1 LFWTKNGKFRLV
13 RELWRNDTN
22 GRRSFPMQII
32 PRMAAVLQGVLTIR
46 AEEIG
51 TQCQLIRRQR
61 EFTASSL
68 LSTFVLGFLQRPQPT
83 WEHLAL
89 IARQLGAEVTPQ
101 AVLSRVTPALADS
114 LRQLWQAAVKCVVTS
129 EARVAPLLAKFTHV
143 LIGDSTTIG
152 LTDALAGEFPGC
164 GGSHGGGQA
173 ALKLQVIWDFLSG
186 RLWRMTCEAGKQN
199 DSTSPVMDETP
210 PVGSLSIFD
219 LGYFSLERFAR
230 WQTVGAHWISRGI
243 SDLLVWVDDESH
255 DLHPWLQTQPSGPI
269 DRWIEVGTTRLGCR
283 IIALRAPAEVAARR
297 RQKARD
303 KAAKKGRQ
311 PTTRH
316 LATCDWTVF
325 LTSCPDDVLTWQ
337 EVVVLY
343 RVRWQIELLF
353 KLWKSHAL
361 IDEHRSTDP
370 VRQLV
375 ELYAKLTAVIIQHW
389 LILVTLW
396 SDDRVSLT
404 KASRLLRDQL
414 PQLIAVLGNLELLIQ
429 ILTRWSHTLPG
440 LARLATRKS
449 QPSNPQLLANPE
461 LLTYNA

>member
-1 LFWTKNGKFRLV
+1 
-13 RELWRNDTN
+13 
-22 GRRSFPMQII
+22 MQII
-32 PRMAAVLQGVLTIR
+32 PRMAAVLQGLLTTT

-51 TQCQLIRRQR
+51 TQCHLIKRQR

-68 LSTFVLGFLQRPQPT
+68 LSTFVLGFLLRPKPT
-83 WEHLAL
+83 WEQLAL
-89 IARQLGAEVTPQ
+89 VARERGANVSAQ
-101 AVLSRVTPALADS
+101 AVEQRITPALRDS
-114 LRQLWQAAVKCVVTS
+114 LAQLWQAAVKCVVCS
-129 EARVAPLLAKFTHV
+129 EARVTPLLAKFTHV
-143 LIGDSTTIG
+143 FIGDSSTIS

-164 GGSHGGGQA
+164 GGSYGSGQA

-199 DSTSPVMDETP
+199 DSTSSVMDETP
-210 PVGSLSIFD
+210 PAGSLSIFD
-219 LGYFSLERFAR
+219 LGYFSLERFLR
-230 WQTVGAHWISRGI
+230 WQTAGAHWISRGI
-243 SDLLVWVDDESH
+243 SDLLVWDGDESR
-255 DLHPWLQTQPSGPI
+255 DLHEWLAAQPAGVI
-269 DRWIEVGTTRLGCR
+269 DRRIAVGAARLPCR

-311 PTTRH
+311 PTARH

-325 LTSCPDDVLTWQ
+325 LTSCPDELLTWK

-353 KLWKSHAL
+353 KLWKSHGL

-375 ELYAKLTAVIIQHW
+375 ELYARLIAVIIQHG
-389 LILVTLW
+389 LILVTCW

-414 PQLIAVLGNLELLIQ
+414 PQLIAVLGDLEQLIKT
-429 ILTRWSHTLPG
+429 ITRWSQTMP
-440 LARLATRKS
+440 RLTRLSKRKS
-449 QPSNPQLLANPE
+449 QPSNSQLLANPE